1 MLFTSDNH
9 CSNISLKKSKEK
21 KWKKIKKSHSPPF
34 QEAVHLQKNSKE
46 IKNKEKKLTSEMVK
60 KAKKR
65 NVSNI
70 SQKKLLTSEMPRLKV
85 GV

>member
-1 MLFTSDNH
+1 M
-9 CSNISLKKSKEK
+9 
-21 KWKKIKKSHSPPF
+21 
-34 QEAVHLQKNSKE
+34 
-46 IKNKEKKLTSEMVK
+46 KNKEKKLTSEMVK

-70 SQKKLLTSEMPRLKV
+70 SQKKSLNSEMPRLRV

>member
-1 MLFTSDNH
+1 MLFTFDNH

-21 KWKKIKKSHSPPF
+21 NKKNHSPPF
-34 QEAVHLQKNSKE
+34 QEAVYLQKNSKE

-70 SQKKLLTSEMPRLKV
+70 SQKKSLTSEMLRLS
-85 GV
+85 GVQ